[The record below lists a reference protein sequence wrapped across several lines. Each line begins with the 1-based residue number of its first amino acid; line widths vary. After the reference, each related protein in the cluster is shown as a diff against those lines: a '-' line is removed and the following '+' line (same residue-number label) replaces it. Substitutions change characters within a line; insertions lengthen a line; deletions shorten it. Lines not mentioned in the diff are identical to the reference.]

1 PQRQARHRVR
11 HRSVLFH
18 SGEEHARLD
27 AMDRKSITQ
36 RLRAART
43 RGDLRYYQ
51 KGYSSAYGVR
61 YRQDVKVRGISRS
74 SAETNARNEP
84 ARKLDTTVYAII
96 GLTPRAS
103 RFRKISPEQLREALS
118 ILTHSLLAHLG

>member
-1 PQRQARHRVR
+1 MELADEPKSWVEEARNRVKR
-11 HRSVLFH
+11 ISDLDPKDRLDIVYGIGLWSVLFH

-43 RGDLRYYQ
+43 RGDLRHYQ

-74 SAETNARNEP
+74 SPETNARNEP

-96 GLTPRAS
+96 G
-103 RFRKISPEQLREALS
+103 
-118 ILTHSLLAHLG
+118 